1 MVHQRQQ
8 RRQFTCT
15 LDSGRLIFTA
25 TSSRMKMSG
34 YLVLENS
41 PSRTSSWA
49 RVKVVRSRRCFRWF
63 MPVRIK
69 QREKKVRK
77 ARLGCTR
84 FGETFDRRRLVRGH
98 DSVIFVDPPPPPDH
112 LFGTHVIRLRRGC
125 REYSQPGTVV
135 KRDTRIQL
143 PPKTTPNPRH
153 PPPVAQ
159 KSDSA
164 SDQHTRSLGQTAREV
179 RSRGARTSSSW
190 GSPNGRSIPRNW
202 IGRARVGTG
211 RRTREKRT
219 LGRGSTA
226 RSQRRLECLPSN

>member
-98 DSVIFVDPPPPPDH
+98 DSVIFVDPPPARPPLRDPRNPLTKGLPGILATRNGCQTRH
-112 LFGTHVIRLRRGC
+112 SNPAAAEDDAESEASSASRAKIRL
-125 REYSQPGTVV
+125 S
-135 KRDTRIQL
+135 
-143 PPKTTPNPRH
+143 
-153 PPPVAQ
+153 
-159 KSDSA
+159 
-164 SDQHTRSLGQTAREV
+164 V
-179 RSRGARTSSSW
+179 RSTHAF
-190 GSPNGRSIPRNW
+190 PRSDGPRSTEP
-202 IGRARVGTG
+202 RRPDLVLVG
-211 RRTREKRT
+211 
-219 LGRGSTA
+219 LS
-226 RSQRRLECLPSN
+226 